1 MVDVCVPIDIAC
13 CLCAQYERREGNEE
27 PQGCCKKFWLPI
39 TSVVDA
45 TGYDNYSDIALAY
58 FLGFFYTLF
67 CWDETGSNTT
77 RFSTRRFDLLE
88 SPMGEEKV

>member
-27 PQGCCKKFWLPI
+27 PQGCCKKFWLPM

-45 TGYDNYSDIALAY
+45 TGYDNYSDIAYPLLKI
-58 FLGFFYTLF
+58 FVHVVVVRSGPVTK
-67 CWDETGSNTT
+67 GVNTH
-77 RFSTRRFDLLE
+77 
-88 SPMGEEKV
+88 